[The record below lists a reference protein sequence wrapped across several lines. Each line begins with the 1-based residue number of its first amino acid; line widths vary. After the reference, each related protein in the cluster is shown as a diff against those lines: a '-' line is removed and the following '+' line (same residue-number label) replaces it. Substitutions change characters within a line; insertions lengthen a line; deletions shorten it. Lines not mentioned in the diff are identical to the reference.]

1 MIDQP
6 RFCLDTSAF
15 INPWRRMWPLDLA
28 PRFWD
33 DLAALAAGGRLV
45 VSEEVR
51 EELDRKDD
59 ELAAWAR
66 AHVPEW
72 HPLTDEVQ
80 TVVTEIMGRWGRL
93 VDSKRYRSGADPFV
107 VATARVTG
115 TTVVTDEG
123 PGDEKTIRIPYV
135 CGQLGVP
142 CLGLL
147 DFVRTAKLRLG

>member
-1 MIDQP
+1 MIED
-6 RFCLDTSAF
+6 RAFCLDTSAF
-15 INPWRRMWPLDLA
+15 INPWWRMWPPDLA

-33 DLAALAAGGRLV
+33 DLAALASRGGLV

-51 EELDRKDD
+51 EELERKDD

-80 TVVTEIMGRWGRL
+80 AVATEIMARWGRL
-93 VDSKRYRSGADPFV
+93 VDSKGYRSGADPFV

-115 TTVVTDEG
+115 TTLVTDEG
-123 PGDEKTIRIPYV
+123 PGDERTVKIPYV
-135 CGQLGVP
+135 CAQLDVP
-142 CLGLL
+142 CIGLL
-147 DFVRTAKLRLG
+147 DFVRAAGLRLG